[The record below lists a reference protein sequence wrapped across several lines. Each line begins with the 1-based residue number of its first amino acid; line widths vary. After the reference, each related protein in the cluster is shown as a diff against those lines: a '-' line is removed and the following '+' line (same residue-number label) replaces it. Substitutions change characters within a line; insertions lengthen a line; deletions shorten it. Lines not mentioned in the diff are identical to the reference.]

1 MDLATGDRQ
10 GEQCHGLLYRSR
22 MKVPLAPP
30 DLVDLAAFAT
40 RHNAQAGIT
49 SALLVQPGEF
59 LQWLEGPKSGVMALL
74 RRIASDPRHNGLE
87 VMREG
92 PVAQRHFGAHPLL
105 LLSPV
110 GGGLLSGPM
119 VNGLGQT
126 HPEMGRDAM
135 QRLAFLA
142 GQSGRTARAGQRS
155 LVERVTE
162 AEDMLAVLAEGWK
175 NDVWSSAE
183 ISLTLARLQGDWLRE
198 GRVPDPHFACHAV
211 GVVVPDGAP
220 EILGA
225 IIKTDVLRA
234 AGLSVKLLA
243 GEESVVQALSACP
256 DSLDALVVAGPRVA
270 HAGGA
275 KAAADLAAVL
285 RQIFPRLPV
294 AIGGAGYG
302 RIVNLPLKLG
312 LREPE
317 TPSYLQLVV
326 QLAELSLAVMALKA
340 RKDQK
345 SVLR

>member
-22 MKVPLAPP
+22 MKVPLAPLE
-30 DLVDLAAFAT
+30 LVDLAAFAT

-92 PVAQRHFGAHPLL
+92 PVAQRHFGGHPLL

-110 GGGLLSGPM
+110 VGGQLSGPM
-119 VNGLGQT
+119 ADGLGQT
-126 HPEMGRDAM
+126 QPAMGRDAM
-135 QRLAFLA
+135 QRLAALA
-142 GQSGRTARAGQRS
+142 GQSGWTARVGQRS

-162 AEDMLAVLAEGWK
+162 AEDILAVLAEGWK
-175 NDVWSSAE
+175 NDVWSSAD
-183 ISLTLARLQGDWLRE
+183 ITLTLARLQRQCLHD
-198 GRVPDPHFACHAV
+198 GRIPDPHFARHGV

-234 AGLSVKLLA
+234 AGLSVKLLV

-270 HAGGA
+270 HAGGS
-275 KAAADLAAVL
+275 KAATDLAVVL
-285 RQIFPRLPV
+285 RQRFPTLPV
-294 AIGGAGYG
+294 HLEGASCGC
-302 RIVNLPLKLG
+302 ILDLPFKLG
-312 LREPE
+312 LGKEEAFPHQK
-317 TPSYLQLVV
+317 SLV
-326 QLAELSLAVMALKA
+326 QLAKLTLALMALN
-340 RKDQK
+340 RRE
-345 SVLR
+345 S